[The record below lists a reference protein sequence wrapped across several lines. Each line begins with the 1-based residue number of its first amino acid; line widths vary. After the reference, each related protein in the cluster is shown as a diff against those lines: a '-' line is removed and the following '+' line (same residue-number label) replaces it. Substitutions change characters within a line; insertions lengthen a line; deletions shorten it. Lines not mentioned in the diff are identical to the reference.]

1 MTVALDF
8 LSGLV
13 PDTKGRYVSNYK
25 NLTPFGWELN
35 HDVIQWA
42 FPTRTVSEYNPTAP
56 VLPEVFNFTAEH
68 QNTVIELMVAY
79 LASLGIETFYAGK
92 VLSFEYGNKPE
103 VIAWLRYGNHNYKR
117 LTRLIECLGLFQ
129 LKTEQTA
136 LAEFLIYNLAI
147 KYGEFISTDTVVYW
161 LATWQNARHK
171 LQT

>member
-8 LSGLV
+8 LSGLET
-13 PDTKGRYVSNYK
+13 DTKGRYVSDYK
-25 NLTPFGWELN
+25 VFDVEWEYN

-56 VLPEVFNFTAEH
+56 ILPEVFHFTAEH
-68 QNTVIELMVAY
+68 QQTIITLMASY
-79 LASLGIETFYAGK
+79 LASLGIDTFYAGK
-92 VLSFEYGNKPE
+92 VLSFDYSSDTHFR
-103 VIAWLRYGNHNYKR
+103 WLHQYNHNYKR

-147 KYGEFISTDTVVYW
+147 KFSKDISTDTVVYW